1 MIELDKIYYEDCLK
15 GLKHLGDCTVDCVVT
30 SPPYYA
36 LRDYGVDGQVGLE
49 DSPKK
54 YIRKLVKI
62 FREVLRVMKPM
73 GTCWVVIGDSYA
85 GSNKGAAAY
94 PENAKLYKQGTN
106 KGTMSPGIRIKYK
119 TEAKERDLI
128 GIPWMLAF
136 ALRDL
141 GFYLRQDI
149 IWHKPNPMP
158 ESCTCRCTKSHEYI
172 FMLTKS
178 AKYYFDGK
186 ALREPANTG
195 VRPNEYNHRKVK
207 SKKKGDDESNSQS
220 SSKSGRNSNNTGHDL
235 NLRLDVSYRKQAN
248 ISRDIATM
256 TSSASSG
263 NTAFKLSFT
272 ADYTLSRMLTMSFYY
287 DMQTNTPLLSSS
299 SYPTTTHDFGFNM
312 KFSLT
317 H

>member
-158 ESCTCRCTKSHEYI
+158 ESCTSFITV
-172 FMLTKS
+172 FL
-178 AKYYFDGK
+178 A
-186 ALREPANTG
+186 
-195 VRPNEYNHRKVK
+195 
-207 SKKKGDDESNSQS
+207 
-220 SSKSGRNSNNTGHDL
+220 
-235 NLRLDVSYRKQAN
+235 
-248 ISRDIATM
+248 ISRMKRSAIGLTAAPEYPETTFLPD
-256 TSSASSG
+256 TSPPMVTDFIVLMADMPSAP
-263 NTAFKLSFT
+263 A
-272 ADYTLSRMLTMSFYY
+272 R
-287 DMQTNTPLLSSS
+287 
-299 SYPTTTHDFGFNM
+299 
-312 KFSLT
+312 
-317 H
+317 